1 MKRSALTGAGGFTLA
16 EALVAS
22 ALSVIVMA
30 IFLSL
35 SVKSMELWRDG
46 LARLQLSETSRVVRE
61 RALHGLNGLYGL
73 RQAGRARL
81 VYGSNWVD
89 FSDAFSSNALLLSFN
104 PGQPPVCVEGAAGYR
119 LGRGPVAVER
129 AAVTNE
135 GNVLQIDL
143 ELALTSGRI
152 RRAQPQRIRV
162 YLLNE

>member
-1 MKRSALTGAGGFTLA
+1 MKNFFSSQTRGFTLA
-16 EALVAS
+16 EVLVAS
-22 ALSVIVMA
+22 SLSLIIMV

-46 LARLQLSETSRVVRE
+46 LARLQLSETSRIVRE

-89 FSDAFSSNALLLSFN
+89 FSDAFSSNALALYFN
-104 PGQPPVCVEGAAGYR
+104 PGQPPVGVEGAAGYR
-119 LGRGPVAVER
+119 LGRGPVAVEY
-129 AAVTNE
+129 AAITSA
-135 GNVLQIDL
+135 GQVLQIDL
-143 ELALTSGRI
+143 ALSLTNGPV
-152 RRAQPQRIRV
+152 RRTQAQRIRV

>member
-1 MKRSALTGAGGFTLA
+1 MKRMTRAGAVGFTLA
-16 EALVAS
+16 EVLVAS

-35 SVKSMELWRDG
+35 SVKSLELWRDG

-81 VYGSNWVD
+81 VYGSNYVD
-89 FSDAFSSNALLLSFN
+89 FSDAFSSNAFLLSFN
-104 PGQPPVCVEGAAGYR
+104 PGQPPVCVEGADGYR
-119 LGRGPVAVER
+119 LGRGQVAVER
-129 AAVTNE
+129 AAITNE

-143 ELALTSGRI
+143 AIALANGRV
-152 RRAQPQRIRV
+152 RRVQPQRIRV